1 MALDSI
7 RRKSSDGLYT
17 EKPKINNEGFTF
29 NHQKNNTKTYDTDV
43 KIQEIEER
51 LRNLKKVRE
60 NIINADLSSEN
71 IQKGLEEAMADA
83 LGELDG
89 SKTKAS
95 MLEQAR
101 GNKFANFSNSS
112 NTTTNLSSE
121 NIQKG
126 LEEAMADALGELDG
140 SKTKASMSEQAKENK
155 SANNNPINPFS
166 NNDELNEMLQYTET
180 KSIQNEDTMNKK

>member
-17 EKPKINNEGFTF
+17 EKTKINNEGFTF

-95 MLEQAR
+95 M
-101 GNKFANFSNSS
+101 
-112 NTTTNLSSE
+112 
-121 NIQKG
+121 
-126 LEEAMADALGELDG
+126 
-140 SKTKASMSEQAKENK
+140 SEQAKENK

>member
-17 EKPKINNEGFTF
+17 EKTKINNEGFTF

-112 NTTTNLSSE
+112 NTTTNLTVQFKNKNE
-121 NIQKG
+121 KILKKLKKKFLDIINKFIKKKNI
-126 LEEAMADALGELDG
+126 
-140 SKTKASMSEQAKENK
+140 
-155 SANNNPINPFS
+155 
-166 NNDELNEMLQYTET
+166 
-180 KSIQNEDTMNKK
+180 